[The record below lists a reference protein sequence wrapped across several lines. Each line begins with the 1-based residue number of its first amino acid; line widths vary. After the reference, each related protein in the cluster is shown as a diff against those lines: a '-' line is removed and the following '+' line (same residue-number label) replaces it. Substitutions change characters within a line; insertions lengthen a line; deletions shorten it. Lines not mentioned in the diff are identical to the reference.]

1 MSLSNA
7 IIQPTEKERRPL
19 LSDQIRSVLADVIG
33 SGELEPGT
41 ILEEQQIA
49 DKYGVSRT
57 PVREALRQLQASG
70 LVELNGRRMLVARIT
85 PTRTM
90 EMFEVMA
97 EIEAVCVRL
106 ATYRMTLMER
116 GELTRIHESSLRA
129 VERGDVDTYDTLN
142 GEFHMTLY
150 KAAHNSFLQEVA
162 LSARAR
168 LVALR
173 RVQLRQKGRMF
184 RSRSEHDGVMQ
195 AIAEGDAETA
205 SRRMRAHMLSAAAAF
220 DAYITKRENAE

>member
-7 IIQPTEKERRPL
+7 IIQQTENERRPL

-41 ILEEQQIA
+41 VLEEQQIA

-70 LVELNGRRMLVARIT
+70 LVELNGRKMLVARIT

-142 GEFHMTLY
+142 GEFHMALY
-150 KAAHNSFLQEVA
+150 KAA

>member
-1 MSLSNA
+1 MPIPTNHPPVDRALLRDDVYGRLRDA
-7 IIQPTEKERRPL
+7 IVDGTFAPGEQLK
-19 LSDQIRSVLADVIG
+19 D
-33 SGELEPGT
+33 GELAAW
-41 ILEEQQIA
+41 L
-49 DKYGVSRT
+49 GVSRT

-70 LVELNGRRMLVARIT
+70 LVELNGRKMLVARIT

-106 ATYRMTLMER
+106 ATYRMTLKER

-142 GEFHMTLY
+142 GEFHMALY

-173 RVQLRQKGRMF
+173 RVQLRQKGRML